1 MPVKRRLKLIVLGA
15 LKMVGMFRL
24 ARWLTRRRLRILCYH
39 AISVGDQH
47 QYGPILFMRES
58 VFASRVRLLER
69 MRVRVVSLDDAVKSL
84 QAGTISRAETVITID
99 DGWATTYTV
108 AAPILKRAGFPATL
122 YVASRYV
129 ENPLDVYAVT
139 VNYMVHASSEDRFA
153 LHGVH
158 PALDGEYQRRDNVD
172 ATVARLIEAGEKYL
186 SLEQQQQML
195 PQLAAR
201 LGIDFGR
208 ISQDRGF
215 RYMTPQEA
223 GSLEQFGIS
232 AELHTHRHL
241 MPTESLDALR
251 TELDANREAIRRMT
265 GTEAVHFCYP
275 SGKYASQHPAWLE
288 ACGVVSATTCEAGM
302 NRPGTNPYLLRRHLD
317 RDDASDL
324 EFEAEVSGI
333 FELWRMA
340 RGLD

>member
-1 MPVKRRLKLIVLGA
+1 VPVKRRLKLIVLGA

-139 VNYMVHASSEDRFA
+139 VIPLILPVDWILGRLRACT
-153 LHGVH
+153 
-158 PALDGEYQRRDNVD
+158 NVISD
-172 ATVARLIEAGEKYL
+172 MTVAILLDRLHPNA
-186 SLEQQQQML
+186 
-195 PQLAAR
+195 PV
-201 LGIDFGR
+201 
-208 ISQDRGF
+208 
-215 RYMTPQEA
+215 P
-223 GSLEQFGIS
+223 
-232 AELHTHRHL
+232 AEL
-241 MPTESLDALR
+241 PE
-251 TELDANREAIRRMT
+251 E
-265 GTEAVHFCYP
+265 VC
-275 SGKYASQHPAWLE
+275 
-288 ACGVVSATTCEAGM
+288 
-302 NRPGTNPYLLRRHLD
+302 
-317 RDDASDL
+317 
-324 EFEAEVSGI
+324 AET
-333 FELWRMA
+333 LP
-340 RGLD
+340 